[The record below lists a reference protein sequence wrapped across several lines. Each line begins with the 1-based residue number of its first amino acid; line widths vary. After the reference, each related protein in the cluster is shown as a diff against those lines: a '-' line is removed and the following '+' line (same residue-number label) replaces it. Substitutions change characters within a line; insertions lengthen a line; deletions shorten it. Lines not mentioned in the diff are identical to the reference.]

1 MRSSA
6 GGAAHATMASWP
18 DRLPVAATCTTRAS
32 ERRCS
37 TEVRLIMQDFV
48 ILGNVS
54 DDPFAIDIGHLCGQP
69 REISDLISLK
79 VFANTEFCPRFISDE
94 HDLEHIGASLEGKTA
109 IICSSG

>member
-1 MRSSA
+1 
-6 GGAAHATMASWP
+6 
-18 DRLPVAATCTTRAS
+18 
-32 ERRCS
+32 
-37 TEVRLIMQDFV
+37 MQDFV

-94 HDLEHIGASLEGKTA
+94 HDLEHIGASLYQARVALPYNLSNTMT
-109 IICSSG
+109 